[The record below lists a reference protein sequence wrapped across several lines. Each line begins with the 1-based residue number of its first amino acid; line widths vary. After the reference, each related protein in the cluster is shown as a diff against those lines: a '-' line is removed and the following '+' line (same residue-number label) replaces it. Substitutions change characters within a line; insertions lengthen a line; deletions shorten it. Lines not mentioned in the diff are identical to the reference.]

1 MWTNPLEN
9 PDQAHRFGNDW
20 MLTVIF
26 VCLFFFVLSMVN
38 G

>member
-1 MWTNPLEN
+1 MWINPLEH
-9 PDQAHRFGNDW
+9 PDQAHRFGDDL